1 MDEKI
6 VNLYDDKEE
15 STIKIERVTSLEQ
28 YKLDLLIDDSLSEGY
43 KFIKRLVDE
52 YTVGSNQ
59 FDKKGESL
67 YVAKVD
73 DEVIGIGGLNI
84 DPYLNLP
91 DVGRVRH
98 LYVLRKN
105 RGAGIG
111 KKLLNTIIDEARGNF
126 RIIRLSSTDNP
137 AAVNLY
143 IECGFSKVEGIYKA
157 SHILEISKADNE

>member
-1 MDEKI
+1 MI
-6 VNLYDDKEE
+6 
-15 STIKIERVTSLEQ
+15 IERVTSLEQ
-28 YKLDLLIDDSLSEGY
+28 YKLNLLIDDSLSEGY

-52 YTVGSNQ
+52 YTLGNNK
-59 FDKKGESL
+59 FDKNGESL
-67 YVAKVD
+67 YVAKLD

-84 DPYLNLP
+84 DPYLNLS

-105 RGAGIG
+105 RGTGVG
-111 KKLLNTIIDEARGNF
+111 RKLLKTIIDEARENF
-126 RIIRLSSTDNP
+126 RTIRLSSTDNP

-157 SHILEISKADNE
+157 SHILELSQADKK